1 MTILTDKEQ
10 ALARTV
16 VLAGVATPGAG
27 LAGVMGVHFDG
38 HAALQSRFIGD
49 HGMQLSKRPLG
60 MTGVGFALLLG
71 GLFAMFAFRA
81 FPNICQVLKPN
92 EAVWVL
98 LNNVFTHH
106 VIGVL
111 LQPSLSSRYRDQTA
125 RGGMSAFLLQTLS
138 QTSVVIRLGNNA
150 FSRREG
156 TVSFRGTTDGQ
167 IANTH
172 IHTGNARMRLGCG
185 IGNFNLK
192 GNEQVKLLAGF
203 VVPQFRSPDGCSL
216 LNEGHMLVIAAIG
229 HNHAPI
235 KREDAHLL
243 LLFEA
248 VVMTQ
253 LVGQGG
259 ETYLGA

>member
-1 MTILTDKEQ
+1 
-10 ALARTV
+10 
-16 VLAGVATPGAG
+16 
-27 LAGVMGVHFDG
+27 MGVHFDG

-111 LQPSLSSRYRDQTA
+111 LQPSLSSRYRGQTA

-138 QTSVVIRLGNNA
+138 QAGVVVGLRNNGLA
-150 FSRREG
+150 RIKG
-156 TVSFRGTTDGQ
+156 TLSFRGTADGQ
-167 IANTH
+167 IADTH
-172 IHTGNARMRLGCG
+172 IHTSNTGMHFLGWAWCLD
-185 IGNFNLK
+185 FK
-192 GNEQVKLLAGF
+192 GHEQVELLGSWPTLVKQELLRFEKAGLE
-203 VVPQFRSPDGCSL
+203 PHPKRL
-216 LNEGHMLVIAAIG
+216 LQDQ
-229 HNHAPI
+229 PI
-235 KREDAHLL
+235 ILPTK
-243 LLFEA
+243 
-248 VVMTQ
+248 V
-253 LVGQGG
+253 
-259 ETYLGA
+259 